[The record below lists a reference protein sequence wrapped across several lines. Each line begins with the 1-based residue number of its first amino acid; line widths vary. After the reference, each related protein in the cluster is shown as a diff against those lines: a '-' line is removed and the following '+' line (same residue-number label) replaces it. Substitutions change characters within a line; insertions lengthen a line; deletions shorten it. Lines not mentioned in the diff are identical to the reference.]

1 VSEEQAPYFANVG
14 EMIKYLRKR
23 NQITIVELAKRM
35 GVSQAYLAEI
45 ETGKV
50 KPTKEQIETI
60 RAFVEGSL

>member
-35 GVSQAYLAEI
+35 GVSQAYLAELEI
-45 ETGKV
+45 GKI

-60 RAFVEGSL
+60 EAFVEGLL

>member
-1 VSEEQAPYFANVG
+1 MSEEQAPYFANVG

-45 ETGKV
+45 EIGKI
-50 KPTKEQIETI
+50 KPIKEQIETI
-60 RAFVEGSL
+60 RVFVDGSL

>member
-1 VSEEQAPYFANVG
+1 MSEEQAPYFANVG

-35 GVSQAYLAEI
+35 GVSQAYLAELEI
-45 ETGKV
+45 GKI

-60 RAFVEGSL
+60 EAFVEGLL